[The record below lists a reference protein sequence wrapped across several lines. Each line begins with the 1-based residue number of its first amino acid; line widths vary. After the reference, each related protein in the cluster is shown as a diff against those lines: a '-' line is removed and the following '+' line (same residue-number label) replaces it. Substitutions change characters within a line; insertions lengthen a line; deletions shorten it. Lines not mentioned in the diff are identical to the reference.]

1 MLGSATFLWGLVL
14 LFFLPDS
21 IATARFLSPE
31 EKQCAEQRVILR
43 GTGKTK
49 HTWKSAQMLE
59 CFMDPKTFFFLAIS
73 LLTQI
78 PNGGTQNFG
87 NLVLKGFGFTSLETT
102 LVTLPA
108 SVISILCIVSTG
120 RAAGHWSNIT
130 LFLICAVVLCPVAGS
145 AIIYS
150 SGPYQ
155 GVKLF
160 AYYLLS
166 TGPSALPLSLSLIS
180 VNYKG
185 STKKMTMTAVLFL
198 AYCAG
203 KHLVTCIDLDV
214 VDQMLGNIAGPQFFK
229 SSEEPQYPT
238 AFKVRL
244 SGPFHSLADQLS
256 HGL

>member
-1 MLGSATFLWGLVL
+1 M
-14 LFFLPDS
+14 LPDS
-21 IATARFLSPE
+21 IATARFLTPE
-31 EKQCAEQRVILR
+31 EKECAEQRVILQ
-43 GTGKTK
+43 GTGKAK
-49 HTWKSAQMLE
+49 HVWQPAQMLE
-59 CFMDPKTFFFLAIS
+59 CLTDPKTFFFLAIS

-108 SVISILCIVSTG
+108 SFISFFCIMGTG
-120 RAAGHWSNIT
+120 RAAGHWPNVT

-150 SGPYQ
+150 SGPSQ

-166 TGPSALPLSLSLIS
+166 TGPSALPLSMSLIS

-185 STKKMTMTAVLFL
+185 STKKMTMTAILFL

-203 KHLVTCIDLDV
+203 ENCKLMAVPNNC
-214 VDQMLGNIAGPQFFK
+214 
-229 SSEEPQYPT
+229 
-238 AFKVRL
+238 
-244 SGPFHSLADQLS
+244 
-256 HGL
+256 